1 MQENISLKEKTTFK
15 IGGLARFFWA
25 LNQEKALLEAWSVC
39 QEKRLQPLVF
49 GGFSNVLL
57 PDRNLDCVWQITSG
71 QGWNLLTNDRVSVWA
86 GEKMA
91 LFSWE
96 MIKLG
101 FQGLENFASLPGTI
115 GGAIWNNAH
124 FERSFLSDIIESV
137 TYLDLQTGKVMTKAQ
152 KDLEF
157 AYDQS
162 FFQKNQTVI
171 MSVILRLK
179 KTHQIDLIT
188 EKARQTAEKRKETQ
202 PLDQPSAGCF
212 WQNPPLND
220 SLRTL
225 FPQFAQAEKISA
237 GFLIEQAGLK
247 GLQVG
252 GAAISHKHAAFI
264 INLGEATSQDVLE
277 LSEQIRNKIEKVFA
291 LTLEP
296 EVKIIR

>member
-101 FQGLENFASLPGTI
+101 FQGLENFASL
-115 GGAIWNNAH
+115 A
-124 FERSFLSDIIESV
+124 
-137 TYLDLQTGKVMTKAQ
+137 
-152 KDLEF
+152 
-157 AYDQS
+157 
-162 FFQKNQTVI
+162 
-171 MSVILRLK
+171 
-179 KTHQIDLIT
+179 
-188 EKARQTAEKRKETQ
+188 
-202 PLDQPSAGCF
+202 
-212 WQNPPLND
+212 
-220 SLRTL
+220 
-225 FPQFAQAEKISA
+225 
-237 GFLIEQAGLK
+237 
-247 GLQVG
+247 
-252 GAAISHKHAAFI
+252 
-264 INLGEATSQDVLE
+264 
-277 LSEQIRNKIEKVFA
+277 
-291 LTLEP
+291 
-296 EVKIIR
+296 